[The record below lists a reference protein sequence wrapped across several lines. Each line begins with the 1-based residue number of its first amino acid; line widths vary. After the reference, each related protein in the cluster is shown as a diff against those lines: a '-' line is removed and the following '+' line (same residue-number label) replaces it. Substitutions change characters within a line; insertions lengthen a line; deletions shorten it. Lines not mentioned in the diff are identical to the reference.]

1 MATSLSKPMSPWMR
15 FFFAR
20 LFPLPFIL
28 IGTLTL
34 YHGGKHLQ
42 RARESV
48 SWPTAEGVI
57 QRSSVE
63 YHRSS
68 KGGGTYHAEVMYEF
82 TVNDRVFSSDQ
93 VAFGDYGSSNP
104 SHARRIVNSY
114 SQGNKVTV
122 RYLRENPEVSVLEP
136 GMKGQVWFLPAFGL
150 IFLTAGCLMA
160 VCLPR
165 QMAKAT
171 PTTPDSPTQA

>member
-1 MATSLSKPMSPWMR
+1 MR

-28 IGTLTL
+28 IGALTL
-34 YHGGKHLQ
+34 YHGAKSLQ

-48 SWPTAEGVI
+48 SWPTTEAVI

-63 YHRSS
+63 YHRGS
-68 KGGGTYHAEVMYEF
+68 KGGGTYHAEILYEF

-104 SHARRIVNSY
+104 SHARRIVNNY
-114 SQGNKVTV
+114 PQGKKVAV
-122 RYLRENPEVSVLEP
+122 HYQRENPEVCVLEP
-136 GMKGQVWFLPAFGL
+136 GVKAQAWFLPGFGL
-150 IFLTAGCLMA
+150 VFFVVGCLMA
-160 VCLPR
+160 VFLPR
-165 QMAKAT
+165 LMANSI
-171 PTTPDSPTQA
+171 PRDSGSNLSA